1 MEELSLPPGEGVLSQ
16 NRAQFTIDDIT
27 TQILITSYLDRHF
40 VIVTQ
45 LKKFGTLVCSISHL
59 SLNPSRNRFLR
70 KLFGRLMD
78 L

>member
-45 LKKFGTLVCSISHL
+45 LKKFGTLVML
-59 SLNPSRNRFLR
+59 NFTSLVESFS
-70 KLFGRLMD
+70 K
-78 L
+78 